1 MDQSA
6 KGTICQ
12 AMIILT
18 FILLTNKI
26 LFNTVSRVI
35 VNSNEILANG
45 YWQKL
50 GMLWQ
55 VAAIAL

>member
-50 GMLWQ
+50 GMLLQ

>member
-50 GMLWQ
+50 GML
-55 VAAIAL
+55 